1 MILSKGTA
9 LVALSLTLG
18 GCNNLLDLQ
27 DPAAVNETQVWND
40 SALADAYVNRIYADN
55 LPGWTTGDAT
65 TSDESPGGT
74 DQLYGQLTASSVDYW
89 PYGPIRRINILLANI
104 DRGTLDTARTKQM
117 KGEAYFFRAWRYWEM
132 VKRYGGVPLALVAQ
146 NLTDSLNLPRS
157 PTSVCMTQILSDLD
171 QAIALLPQIS
181 VGAANDGH
189 LHKGTA
195 LALKG
200 RVLLYYASPQ
210 FNRPTPDMQRW
221 QTAYDANL
229 AARDYLAAHGFGLYP
244 SFEQLWFVDMNPEAI
259 FVRRY
264 SYPVS
269 THNWQ
274 AATRPLDESQN
285 ATGANR

>member
-1 MILSKGTA
+1 MTFSKGTA
-9 LVALSLTLG
+9 LVAVSLTLG
-18 GCNNLLDLQ
+18 GCNNILDLQ

-40 SALADAYVNRIYADN
+40 SALADAYVNRVYADN
-55 LPGWTTGDAT
+55 LPGWSTGDAT

-74 DQLYGQLTASSVDYW
+74 DQLYGQLTASS
-89 PYGPIRRINILLANI
+89 
-104 DRGTLDTARTKQM
+104 Q
-117 KGEAYFFRAWRYWEM
+117 
-132 VKRYGGVPLALVAQ
+132 
-146 NLTDSLNLPRS
+146 
-157 PTSVCMTQILSDLD
+157 C
-171 QAIALLPQIS
+171 
-181 VGAANDGH
+181 
-189 LHKGTA
+189 
-195 LALKG
+195 
-200 RVLLYYASPQ
+200 
-210 FNRPTPDMQRW
+210 NRPTPDLQRW

-285 ATGANR
+285 ATGANRPTWQMVKAFPMKNGRPITDSTSSPAYDSVYFWKNRDPRFYATIAYNGAVWA